1 VHADLAAPRS
11 PSRAIS
17 PPSRRSAAR
26 PRAAVNVKAGDGRGS
41 IRGHGRSWE
50 VMGGHGRSWEVMGGH
65 GRSSIALS
73 GPHLVDEGRGEC
85 ELRLESQ
92 EDALHFEQSGP
103 AILGRRNQGSS
114 VAIESQS

>member
-1 VHADLAAPRS
+1 MRDQTRESSVP
-11 PSRAIS
+11 
-17 PPSRRSAAR
+17 
-26 PRAAVNVKAGDGRGS
+26 
-41 IRGHGRSWE
+41 IRMQSD
-50 VMGGHGRSWEVMGGH
+50 V
-65 GRSSIALS
+65 IN
-73 GPHLVDEGRGEC
+73 HLVDEGRGEC